1 VKQELKGPK
10 ARNVMNLIRGIKIT
24 PFVPPLQ
31 GGWNFLATDSRAFSP
46 GCNITGFQPSS
57 KPTAGPM
64 ADEER
69 FPIMKQEL
77 KGPKARNVIARAI
90 ASPTSGGP
98 GLIKTID
105 SQAL

>member
-1 VKQELKGPK
+1 MKQELKGLK
-10 ARNVMNLIRGIKIT
+10 ARDVMNVMHGIKIT

-31 GGWNFLATDSRAFSP
+31 GEGIYWAIDSRAFSP

-57 KPTAGPM
+57 IAGPI

-77 KGPKARNVIARAI
+77 KGLKARDVIARAI

-98 GLIKTID
+98 GLI
-105 SQAL
+105 SNGHQAL